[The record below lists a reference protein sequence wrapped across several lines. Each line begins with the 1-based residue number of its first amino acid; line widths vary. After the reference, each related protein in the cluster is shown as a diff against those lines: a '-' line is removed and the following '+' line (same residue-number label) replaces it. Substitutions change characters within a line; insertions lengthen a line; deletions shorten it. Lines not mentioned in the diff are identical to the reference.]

1 MAAAM
6 GMDTGVVV
14 VGGGPPVVKAA
25 SDKRLYEV
33 LKLPNGLAA
42 LLIHDPAMSGL
53 QPEEDGSGGAC
64 GHGAC
69 GHDHHDD
76 DEEDDEDYEE
86 GEEDEEDDEDDED
99 EDDDGMEVDGARG
112 TKRGHGHV
120 HKACCSNGKSNNSRT
135 SLNFFSEFDFLY
147 F

>member
-1 MAAAM
+1 MVASAM
-6 GMDTGVVV
+6 GMDTTVV

-33 LKLPNGLAA
+33 LKLPNGLSA

-53 QPEEDGSGGAC
+53 QPEGDGDGAC

-69 GHDHHDD
+69 GHDHDE

-86 GEEDEEDDEDDED
+86 GEDDDDDDEDDEED
-99 EDDDGMEVDGARG
+99 EDDDGMDVDGSRG
-112 TKRGHGHV
+112 VKRGHGHV
-120 HKACCSNGKSNNSRT
+120 HKACCSNGRCPR
-135 SLNFFSEFDFLY
+135 LLLCGG
-147 F
+147 